1 MPQPGGP
8 YDAEAFVGRAH
19 ELTVL
24 SAALRQ
30 ATTGDARL
38 ALVSG
43 EPGIGKTEL
52 ARAFARAARNDG
64 ALVLW
69 GSAWEEGGAPPYW
82 PWVQVLRSY
91 GRQAGAAALA
101 EAVGP
106 QAAVLAQLLPELGP
120 AQELTG
126 SGDAARLTLF
136 DAVGAVLD
144 QASRAAPLVVILD
157 DLHAA
162 GRPSA
167 LLLRFA
173 AAARLSRVLLLAT
186 YRTAEAALDPDVSD
200 VISALESASPPL
212 LLAGLSAGDIRLMLP
227 GAGADVV
234 AVVQRRSEGNPLF
247 VSQVARLLGPGAAT
261 VEEVPVPAG
270 IRQAVRRQVARLADA
285 KAATGDATP
294 GAEEILATAAAL
306 GPGIDPALVA
316 AALGIPAGPVARL
329 GDEATAIG
337 LLGPGQDTGEVYR
350 FRHALIRETLYAELS
365 PQARAQAHHR
375 IAAVLEDSAGRGHA
389 ELAYHFLRA
398 APVSAEAAARAVH
411 HSRLA
416 GADALTALAYE
427 EAAGHFRHALDVQRR
442 AARATPAS
450 RAGLLLSLAEA
461 LTKTGTDPATARVI
475 DEAVR
480 LARDADEPRLLAAAA
495 LLNAQ
500 HLDFN
505 APADTATAL
514 LREAAAAL
522 DPADHAL
529 RARTLARLAITLVPE
544 PPAARAAADQAVKD
558 ARQALARLA
567 ITLAAAPAEARDTA
581 ERAVLDAREA
591 ASRDPDQDAAAAALA
606 AALTA
611 RHYVLW
617 GTQGPADALAAA
629 DEIVTA
635 AQRARAPETELDGR
649 VLRLTHLL
657 ELGDGP
663 AAQRVLPELDRMAEW
678 LRQPA
683 VRLAA
688 LSRRSTLAALTGDF
702 GPAAEYARQAF
713 QTGQAV
719 GLPDAGAVYWGQLFA
734 IWLQVGLPAA
744 DEQWMEREL
753 RDLVAR
759 SNLSVAHA
767 AALVQVEAAHGAVE
781 QARGRL
787 DELVGT
793 GLGTMRPDM
802 LFLWTLSVLA
812 RDCVVL
818 GEARH
823 APRLYQALAPYAG
836 RIVVA
841 AGAVLCAGSAD
852 FYLAGL
858 AALSSDTATADRH
871 YRAAA
876 SMHRRLG
883 ARPMLAHTLH
893 EHARL
898 LDPSA
903 ASAALAEAR
912 AIAADCGMTRL
923 LAALDQDEQARQADH
938 ITLRH
943 EDDFWL
949 VGLADAHTRVPD
961 SLGLRYLDLLIRQ
974 PGRDLAALDLVRL
987 TAAAG
992 PAAAA
997 AEDGLHDASGTGADE
1012 VLDQQARAAYRQRLT
1027 GLDEELAE
1035 AEAWH
1040 DTERASRLRA
1050 EKDFLVRELAA
1061 ATGLGGRPRRLGAE
1075 SERARLNVTRAI
1087 RSAIAK
1093 IRDRAPAAA
1102 AHLDRSVRT
1111 GTRCSYS
1118 PPDR

>member
-1 MPQPGGP
+1 MPQPAGP
-8 YDAEAFVGRAH
+8 RDAEAFVGRSH
-19 ELTVL
+19 ELAVL
-24 SAALRQ
+24 SGALHQAA
-30 ATTGDARL
+30 TGDARL

-52 ARAFARAARNDG
+52 ARAFARAAAASG

-69 GSAWEEGGAPPYW
+69 GSAWEDGGAPPYW

-91 GRQAGAAALA
+91 ARQAGPEALAAAA
-101 EAVGP
+101 GP

-120 AQELTG
+120 VQELTG

-144 QASRAAPLVVILD
+144 RASRAAPLAVVLD

-162 GRPSA
+162 GRPSV

-173 AAARLSRVLLLAT
+173 AAARLSRMVLLAT

-200 VISALESASPPL
+200 VIAALESASPPL
-212 LLAGLSAGDIRLMLP
+212 VLAGLSAGDIRLMLP
-227 GAGADVV
+227 GADADVL

-270 IRQAVRRQVARLADA
+270 IRQAVRRQVARLGQPEA
-285 KAATGDATP
+285 KAETQTATGDNTP
-294 GAEEILATAAAL
+294 TAQEILATAAAL

-316 AALGIPAGPVARL
+316 AALDVPAGPVARL
-329 GDEATAIG
+329 CDDATAVG
-337 LLGPGQDTGEVYR
+337 LLGPGQDVGEVYR

-365 PQARAQAHHR
+365 PQSRAQAHHR
-375 IAAVLEDSAGRGHA
+375 IAAVLENSAGAGHA

-398 APVSAEAAARAVH
+398 APASAEAAARAVH

-442 AARATPAS
+442 AARTTPAS

-461 LTKTGTDPATARVI
+461 LTKTGTDPAAVRVI

-529 RARTLARLAITLVPE
+529 RARTLARLAITLASV
-544 PPAARAAADQAVKD
+544 
-558 ARQALARLA
+558 
-567 ITLAAAPAEARDTA
+567 PAEARDTA
-581 ERAVLDAREA
+581 ERAVLDARA
-591 ASRDPDQDAAAAALA
+591 AVTRNPDARDPEGVAAATALA
-606 AALTA
+606 TALTA

-617 GTQGPADALAAA
+617 GTQDPADALAAA
-629 DEIVTA
+629 DDIVTA
-635 AQRARAPETELDGR
+635 AQRARQPETELDGR

-702 GPAAEYARQAF
+702 GAAAENARQAF
-713 QTGQAV
+713 QTGQAA

-734 IWLQVGLPAA
+734 IWLHAGLPAA

-759 SNLSVAHA
+759 SNLSMAHA

-793 GLGTMRPDM
+793 GLGSMRPDM
-802 LFLWTLSVLA
+802 LYLWGLTLLA

-818 GEARH
+818 RAAGD
-823 APRLYQALAPYAG
+823 APRVYQAVAPYAG
-836 RIVVA
+836 RAAVA
-841 AGAVLCAGSAD
+841 AGAVMCSGSTD

-858 AALSSDTATADRH
+858 AVLTGDTAAADRH

-876 SMHRRLG
+876 GCHRRLD

-898 LDPSA
+898 LDSSA

-923 LAALDQDEQARQADH
+923 LAALDQAEQPRKPGYL
-938 ITLRH
+938 TLQQ

-949 VGLADAHTRVPD
+949 VGFADALTRVPD
-961 SLGLRYLDLLIRQ
+961 SLGLRYLDLLIRH
-974 PGRDLAALDLVRL
+974 PGRELSAQDLVQLAAA
-987 TAAAG
+987 TG
-992 PAAAA
+992 PASTATS
-997 AEDGLHDASGTGADE
+997 EDGLQDASGTGADE

-1027 GLDEELAE
+1027 ALDEDLAE
-1035 AEAWH
+1035 AETWH

-1087 RSAIAK
+1087 RAAIAK

-1102 AHLDRSVRT
+1102 GHLDQAVRT

-1118 PPDR
+1118 PPNG

>member
-1 MPQPGGP
+1 MPQPAEP
-8 YDAEAFVGRAH
+8 QDAEAFVGRAR
-19 ELTVL
+19 ELAVL
-24 SAALRQ
+24 SAAWRQ
-30 ATTGDARL
+30 AATGDARL
-38 ALVSG
+38 ALISG

-52 ARAFARAARNDG
+52 ARAFARAAANDG

-91 GRQAGAAALA
+91 ARQAGTQALA
-101 EAVGP
+101 DAAGP

-120 AQELTG
+120 VHEPTG
-126 SGDAARLTLF
+126 SGSGARLTLF
-136 DAVGAVLD
+136 EAVCTVLD
-144 QASRAAPLVVILD
+144 HASRAAPLAVILD

-173 AAARLSRVLLLAT
+173 VAARLSRVVLLAT
-186 YRTAEAALDPDVSD
+186 YRTTEAALDPDVGD
-200 VISALESASPPL
+200 VIAALETASPPL
-212 LLAGLSAGDIRLMLP
+212 VLAGLSAGDIRLMLP
-227 GAGADVV
+227 GAGADVL

-247 VSQVARLLGPGAAT
+247 VSQVARLLGPGAAA

-270 IRQAVRRQVARLADA
+270 IRQAVRRQIARLSQAEVTT
-285 KAATGDATP
+285 AAGDGTP
-294 GAEEILATAAAL
+294 AAEEILATAAAL
-306 GPGIDPALVA
+306 GSGVDPALVA
-316 AALGIPAGPVARL
+316 AALGAPAGPVARL
-329 GDEATAIG
+329 CDDATAIG
-337 LLGPGQDTGEVYR
+337 LLGPGREVGEVYR
-350 FRHALIRETLYAELS
+350 FRHALIRETLYAELA
-365 PQARAQAHHR
+365 PQSRAQMHHR
-375 IAAVLEDSAGRGHA
+375 IAAVLENLENSAGRSHA

-398 APVSAEAAARAVH
+398 APANAEAAGRAVH

-416 GADALTALAYE
+416 GQEALSALAYE

-442 AARATPAS
+442 AARASPAD

-461 LTKTGTDPATARVI
+461 LTKTGPDPAAARAI

-480 LARDADEPRLLAAAA
+480 LARDGREPRLLAAAA

-529 RARTLARLAITLVPE
+529 RARTLARLAITL
-544 PPAARAAADQAVKD
+544 AAV
-558 ARQALARLA
+558 
-567 ITLAAAPAEARDTA
+567 PAEARDTA
-581 ERAVLDAREA
+581 ERAVQDAREA
-591 ASRDPDQDAAAAALA
+591 VFRNPEGGAAATALA
-606 AALTA
+606 TALTA

-617 GTQGPADALAAA
+617 GTQDPADALAAA

-635 AQRARAPETELDGR
+635 AQRAREPETELDGR

-663 AAQRVLPELDRMAEW
+663 AAQRVLPELGRLASS

-683 VRLAA
+683 VRQVA

-702 GPAAEYARQAF
+702 GPAAEFARQAF
-713 QTGQAV
+713 VTAQAA

-734 IWLQVGLPAA
+734 IWLHTGLPDG

-759 SNLSVAHA
+759 SHLSVAHA
-767 AALVQVEAAHGAVE
+767 AALVQVEAAHGAAE

-787 DELVGT
+787 DELVVT
-793 GLGTMRPDM
+793 GLDTLRPDM
-802 LFLWTLSVLA
+802 LFVWALCLLA
-812 RDCVVL
+812 RGCVVL
-818 GEARH
+818 HAVGH
-823 APRLYQALAPYAG
+823 APRLYRALAPYAG
-836 RIVVA
+836 RAAVA
-841 AGAVLCAGSAD
+841 AGAVMCAGSTD

-858 AALSSDTATADRH
+858 AALNGDTAAADRH
-871 YRAAA
+871 FRAAA
-876 SMHRRLG
+876 GCHRRLG

-898 LDPSA
+898 LPPSA

-912 AIAADCGMTRL
+912 AIAADCGMTKL
-923 LAALDQDEQARQADH
+923 LAVLGQREQPGDLTLDGEN
-938 ITLRH
+938 
-943 EDDFWL
+943 DFWL
-949 VGLADAHTRVPD
+949 VGYAGAVTRIPD
-961 SLGLRYLDLLIRQ
+961 SLGLRYLDLLIRHR
-974 PGRDLAALDLVRL
+974 GRELAAQDLVQL
-987 TAAAG
+987 TAATG
-992 PAAAA
+992 PAGTAASA
-997 AEDGLHDASGTGADE
+997 DDLHDASGTGADE
-1012 VLDQQARAAYRQRLT
+1012 VLDQRARAAYRQRLT
-1027 GLDEELAE
+1027 ELDEDLAE
-1035 AEAWH
+1035 AEQWN

-1050 EKDFLVRELAA
+1050 EKDFLVRELGA

-1087 RSAIAK
+1087 RSAIAR

-1102 AHLDRSVRT
+1102 AHLDQAVRT

>member
-1 MPQPGGP
+1 MPQPAGP
-8 YDAEAFVGRAH
+8 QGAEAFVGRAR
-19 ELTVL
+19 ELAVL
-24 SAALRQ
+24 SAAWRQ
-30 ATTGDARL
+30 AATGDARL
-38 ALVSG
+38 ALISG

-52 ARAFARAARNDG
+52 ARAFTRAARDDG

-91 GRQAGAAALA
+91 GRQAGAKALA
-101 EAVGP
+101 DAAGP
-106 QAAVLAQLLPELGP
+106 HAAVLGQLLPELGP
-120 AQELTG
+120 APEPAG
-126 SGDAARLTLF
+126 SGPAGSGPGARLTLF
-136 DAVGAVLD
+136 EAVCTVLD
-144 QASRAAPLVVILD
+144 QASRAAPLAVILD

-200 VISALESASPPL
+200 VIAALESASPPL
-212 LLAGLSAGDIRLMLP
+212 VLAGLSAGDIRLMLP
-227 GAGADVV
+227 GAGADVL

-247 VSQVARLLGPGAAT
+247 VSQVARLLEPGVAA
-261 VEEVPVPAG
+261 VEEAPVPAG
-270 IRQAVRRQVARLADA
+270 IRQAVRRQVTRLADA
-285 KAATGDATP
+285 EVGDGTP
-294 GAEEILATAAAL
+294 TAEEILATAAAL

-316 AALGIPAGPVARL
+316 AVLDVPAGPVARL
-329 GDEATAIG
+329 CDDATVVG

-365 PQARAQAHHR
+365 PQSRAQAHHR
-375 IAAVLEDSAGRGHA
+375 IAAVLENSVGPGHA

-398 APVSAEAAARAVH
+398 APASTEAAARAVH
-411 HSRLA
+411 HSLLA
-416 GADALTALAYE
+416 GQEALTALAYE

-442 AARATPAS
+442 AAQASPAS
-450 RAGLLLSLAEA
+450 RTGLLLSLAEA
-461 LTKTGTDPATARVI
+461 LTKTGPDPAAARVI
-475 DEAVR
+475 DEAIR

-529 RARTLARLAITLVPE
+529 RARTLARLAITL
-544 PPAARAAADQAVKD
+544 
-558 ARQALARLA
+558 
-567 ITLAAAPAEARDTA
+567 AAAPADARDTA

-591 ASRDPDQDAAAAALA
+591 VSRDPEGDAAATALA
-606 AALTA
+606 TALTA

-617 GTQGPADALAAA
+617 GSQDPPDALAAA
-629 DEIVTA
+629 DEIVTVA
-635 AQRARAPETELDGR
+635 RRAREPETELDGR

-663 AAQRVLPELDRMAEW
+663 AAQRVLPELGRMADS
-678 LRQPA
+678 LRQPYA
-683 VRLAA
+683 RLVA

-702 GPAAEYARQAF
+702 MPAAEFARQAF
-713 QTGQAV
+713 QTGRAA

-734 IWLQVGLPAA
+734 IWLHAGLPAA

-759 SNLSVAHA
+759 SHLSVAHA

-802 LFLWTLSVLA
+802 LYLWALTLLA

-818 GEARH
+818 RAAGH
-823 APRLYQALAPYAG
+823 APRVYQALAPYAG
-836 RIVVA
+836 RAAVA
-841 AGAVLCAGSAD
+841 AGAVMCSGSTD

-858 AALSSDTATADRH
+858 AALSGDTAAADRH

-876 SMHRRLG
+876 SCHRRLG

-912 AIAADCGMTRL
+912 AIAADCGMSKL
-923 LAALDQDEQARQADH
+923 LAALDQAEQPRKPGH
-938 ITLRH
+938 LTLRH

-949 VGLADAHTRVPD
+949 VGFADTVTRVPD

-974 PGRDLAALDLVRL
+974 PGRDLAALDLAQF
-987 TAAAG
+987 AAATG

-997 AEDGLHDASGTGADE
+997 AEDGLHDTSGTGADE
-1012 VLDQQARAAYRQRLT
+1012 VLDQQARTAYRQRLT
-1027 GLDEELAE
+1027 ALDEELTE
-1035 AEAWH
+1035 AEQWN

-1061 ATGLGGRPRRLGAE
+1061 AIGLGGRARQLGAE

-1087 RSAIAK
+1087 RSAIAR

-1102 AHLDRSVRT
+1102 AYLDQAVRT
-1111 GTRCSYS
+1111 GIRCSYS
-1118 PPDR
+1118 PPNG

>member
-1 MPQPGGP
+1 MVGGGGAWFGKVACMPQPAGP
-8 YDAEAFVGRAH
+8 RDAEAFVGRDH
-19 ELTVL
+19 ELAVL
-24 SAALRQ
+24 SAALRH
-30 ATTGDARL
+30 AATGDARL

-52 ARAFARAARNDG
+52 ARAFARAAANDG

-91 GRQAGAAALA
+91 ARQAGPEALAAAA
-101 EAVGP
+101 GR

-120 AQELTG
+120 VQELTG

-136 DAVGAVLD
+136 DAVGALLD
-144 QASRAAPLVVILD
+144 RASRAAPLAVVLD

-162 GRPSA
+162 GRPSV

-200 VISALESASPPL
+200 VIAALESASPPL
-212 LLAGLSAGDIRLMLP
+212 VLAGLSAGDIRLMLP
-227 GAGADVV
+227 GADADVL

-247 VSQVARLLGPGAAT
+247 VSQVARLLGPGAVT
-261 VEEVPVPAG
+261 VEEVPVPVG
-270 IRQAVRRQVARLADA
+270 IRQAVRRQVARLAGA
-285 KAATGDATP
+285 RAATGDTTP

-316 AALGIPAGPVARL
+316 AVLDIPAGPVARL
-329 GDEATAIG
+329 CDDATAVG
-337 LLGPGQDTGEVYR
+337 LLGPGQDVGEVYR

-365 PQARAQAHHR
+365 PQSRAQAHHR
-375 IAAVLEDSAGRGHA
+375 IAAVLEDGAGRGHA

-442 AARATPAS
+442 ATRATPAS

-529 RARTLARLAITLVPE
+529 RARV
-544 PPAARAAADQAVKD
+544 
-558 ARQALARLA
+558 LARLA

-591 ASRDPDQDAAAAALA
+591 ASRDPEKDAAAALA

-611 RHYVLW
+611 RHFVLW
-617 GTQGPADALAAA
+617 GTQDPADALAAA
-629 DEIVTA
+629 DEIVTT
-635 AQRARAPETELDGR
+635 AQRARAPETGLDGR

-663 AAQRVLPELDRMAEW
+663 AAQRILPELDRMAEW

-688 LSRRSTLAALTGDF
+688 LSRRSTLAALSGDF
-702 GPAAEYARQAF
+702 GPAAENARQAF
-713 QTGQAV
+713 QTGQAA

-734 IWLQVGLPAA
+734 IWLHAGLPAA

-787 DELVGT
+787 DELIGT

-802 LFLWTLSVLA
+802 LYRWGLTLLA

-818 GEARH
+818 RAAGH
-823 APRLYQALAPYAG
+823 APRVYQALAPYAG
-836 RIVVA
+836 RAAVA
-841 AGAVLCAGSAD
+841 AGAVMCSGSTD

-858 AALSSDTATADRH
+858 AALSGDTAAADRH

-876 SMHRRLG
+876 GCHRRLG

-912 AIAADCGMTRL
+912 AIAADCGMTKL
-923 LAALDQDEQARQADH
+923 LAALDQAEQPRKPGGL
-938 ITLRH
+938 TLRH

-949 VGLADAHTRVPD
+949 VGFADAVTRVPD

-987 TAAAG
+987 AAAAG
-992 PAAAA
+992 PTAAA

-1012 VLDQQARAAYRQRLT
+1012 VLDPQARAAYRQRLT
-1027 GLDEELAE
+1027 ALDEDLAE

-1087 RSAIAK
+1087 RSAIARV
-1093 IRDRAPAAA
+1093 RDRAPAAA
-1102 AHLDRSVRT
+1102 AHLDQAVRT

-1118 PPDR
+1118 PPGR